1 MGDSKTNPAVEKLL
15 ERVAEFMHRHEMCAS
30 PKRILVACSGGPDS
44 TALMDM
50 LRSLGPRTGFEIGVL
65 YVDHRQHE
73 QAGRILARLRARCR
87 RWKLPFY
94 STRLDVPPGS
104 AEDLLR
110 RERYR
115 VFHQLSVRH
124 GYSRVATGHTQ
135 SDQVETVL
143 MRILRGTGVA
153 GLGGIPAV
161 RGIFIR
167 PLLECSREEI
177 LAYLE
182 TRRLSW
188 HQDPTNRDQAF
199 LRNRVRHQI
208 LPLLRRRVNPAVD
221 RALLRLAAAAARD
234 NHFIESLRDNVPAGR
249 LPDGVVRLP
258 LTSFDRLHDSLAI
271 RVVLDMLRSIS
282 PPGANLEKLHTDRIL
297 SMIRRRS
304 GGGDWRLDLPGGV
317 TAGKEGKSLYLRQ
330 GASRTATGFHLEVG
344 KPGDVELPAGESY
357 LRFRLV
363 SRREPLGAGRRSACF
378 DADLVGFPLQVRSA
392 EPGDRLRVWG
402 GGGNRKVSRLLID
415 AKIPRNLRPQVPLLV
430 KDDEILWVA
439 GLRRSDIAP
448 VGARTRR
455 VLSVELRPR

>member
-1 MGDSKTNPAVEKLL
+1 MGDSKASPAVEKLL
-15 ERVAEFMHRHEMCAS
+15 ERVGEFMHRHEMCAS
-30 PKRILVACSGGPDS
+30 SKRILVACSGGPDS
-44 TALMDM
+44 TALMDI
-50 LRSLGPRTGFEIGVL
+50 LRALGHRMGFEIGVL
-65 YVDHRQHE
+65 YIDHRQHE
-73 QAGRILARLRARCR
+73 QAGRILARLRTRCR

-115 VFHQLSVRH
+115 RFQELSARH
-124 GYSRVATGHTQ
+124 GYPRVATGHTQ

-153 GLGGIPAV
+153 GLCGIPAV

-182 TRRLSW
+182 TRRLGW
-188 HQDPTNRDQAF
+188 HRDPTNRDRTF
-199 LRNRVRHQI
+199 LRNRIRHQI
-208 LPLLRRRVNPAVD
+208 LPLLRRRVNPAVE
-221 RALLRLAAAAARD
+221 RALLRLSDAAARD
-234 NHFIESLRDNVPAGR
+234 NHFIESLREDLPAGCS
-249 LPDGVVRLP
+249 PDGVARLP

-271 RVVLDMLRSIS
+271 RMVLDMLRSIS
-282 PPGANLEKLHTDRIL
+282 PPGANLEKLHSDRIL
-297 SMIRRRS
+297 SMIRRRP

-317 TAGKEGKSLYLRQ
+317 TAGKEGKSLYLRR
-330 GASRTATGFHLEVG
+330 GEPRPAPGFHLEVG
-344 KPGDVELPAGESY
+344 EPGDVELPSGESY
-357 LRFRLV
+357 LRFRLG
-363 SRREPLGAGRRSACF
+363 SRRATPGADPRSACF
-378 DADLVGFPLQVRSA
+378 DADIVRFPLQVRSV

-402 GGGNRKVSRLLID
+402 GGSRKVSRILID
-415 AKIPRNLRPQVPLLV
+415 AKIPRSLRPQVPLLV
-430 KDDEILWVA
+430 RENEILWVA
-439 GLRRSDIAP
+439 GLRRSDVAP